1 MLWRLTT
8 PVLRSRHMS
17 TVSNGPRADS
27 KSGAARGPAVKFNQT
42 KRGSN
47 MLAALA
53 LMAVPFAVY
62 AAFMLYPLIRVF
74 QLSLYK
80 WDGLGYSTFVGFS
93 NYIETFSNPRLLAA
107 FSHALI
113 LIIFYA
119 VIPLCVGL
127 VLASLLTRSQIR
139 GLGFFRTVVFL
150 PQVIA
155 MVVLAIAW
163 RGIYAPD
170 GPINGFLRAIGL
182 GSLTRAWLGD
192 FTFALPAVGLI
203 GSWVSLGLVTV
214 LLMSGMAAIPRD
226 LYEAAMLDGAGRVRQ
241 FFAITVPSIRAEIIV
256 SLTLTI
262 VAALKTFDLV
272 YVTTSGGPGSATTV
286 PSYEVYYQA
295 FRIGEVGTAS
305 SLAVVLTLVIFL
317 INLALNLVGERE

>member
-1 MLWRLTT
+1 M
-8 PVLRSRHMS
+8 
-17 TVSNGPRADS
+17 
-27 KSGAARGPAVKFNQT
+27 
-42 KRGSN
+42 
-47 MLAALA
+47 AALA

-241 FFAITVPSIRAEIIV
+241 FFAITVPSVRAEIIV